1 MDSELPD
8 KQYFKIG
15 EVARITSLNSS
26 VLRFWE
32 TEFEML
38 RPMKSHTGQRL
49 YNKQDVQ
56 LLIKIKQLL
65 YAEKLT
71 IAGARN
77 RLKHF
82 AGSGSEQGTVAE
94 DPGEKKQRVLDEIR
108 AELRSLRDLL

>member
-38 RPMKSHTGQRL
+38 RPMKSHSGQRL
-49 YNKQDVQ
+49 YSKQDVQ
-56 LLIKIKQLL
+56 LLLRIKQLL
-65 YAEKLT
+65 YFEKLT

-77 RLKHF
+77 RLKLSSM
-82 AGSGSEQGTVAE
+82 SGVDDTVVAE
-94 DPGEKKQRVLDEIR
+94 DLDTKKQRVLDEIR
-108 AELRSLRDLL
+108 VELRKLRDLL

>member
-32 TEFEML
+32 TEFEIL

-49 YNKQDVQ
+49 YSKQDVQ
-56 LLIKIKQLL
+56 LLLRIKHLL
-65 YAEKLT
+65 YSEKLT
-71 IAGARN
+71 IAGAKN
-77 RLKHF
+77 KLAHSRL
-82 AGSGSEQGTVAE
+82 SEEEQKVVSE
-94 DPGEKKQRVLDEIR
+94 YPCDKKQKVLDEIR
-108 AELRSLRDLL
+108 AELRSLRDSL